1 MSKQTAAQKAK
12 AKLAAAQTTDKVEEP
27 KLSKKAA
34 KAQAKAAKAA
44 KEYSKNSKE
53 EQEADT
59 PKETEVALQKPSKSL
74 SAIAKAIVS
83 KFTAEA
89 KTSIEIGGLLKD
101 AQFYFIP
108 KGGKNVKMKD
118 WLVWSEDNFGI
129 KKAQAYNLMSI
140 NRVFA
145 DMPSFGDVQTQV
157 LVQLTRDEAMM
168 RDAMEALEDGEE
180 VDAKWLKSYR
190 KEKLEAQAL
199 LSGASKEDDEEQ
211 EEGEEGAM
219 SASAKQREKDEQ
231 FVKQLEDRIEEL
243 EAKLENAG
251 SNYGTQYGKP
261 IVAFMSKLQ
270 PYQILAIAEGS
281 NKRKANEAKR
291 KLVKAYA
298 DMTSV
303 IEVIEAA
310 ATTF

>member
-1 MSKQTAAQKAK
+1 MAKQTPAQKAK
-12 AKLAAAQTTDKVEEP
+12 EALAAAAQTTAGDAKTTKKDKKP
-27 KLSKKAA
+27 KKDKKG
-34 KAQAKAAKAA
+34 KAP
-44 KEYSKNSKE
+44 KNDSKE
-53 EQEADT
+53 TIEETKPDAQEST
-59 PKETEVALQKPSKSL
+59 VVAVQKPSKSL
-74 SAIAKAIVS
+74 SAIAKAIAS

-118 WLVWSEDNFGI
+118 WLEWSLANFGI
-129 KKAQAYNLMSI
+129 KKAQAYNLMAI

-168 RDAMEALEDGEE
+168 RDAVEALEDGDT

-190 KEKLEAQAL
+190 ADKLEAQAL
-199 LSGASKEDDEEQ
+199 LAGASEEDE
-211 EEGEEGAM
+211 EEGEGGEEGQ
-219 SASAKQREKDEQ
+219 SASAKQREKDELL
-231 FVKQLEDRIEEL
+231 VKQLEDRIEEL
-243 EAKLENAG
+243 EGELAT
-251 SNYGTQYGKP
+251 SGTKSLSAASKP
-261 IVAFMSKLQ
+261 IVAFMSKLK
-270 PYQILAIAEGS
+270 PFQILAIAEDS

-298 DMTSV
+298 GMDAV